1 VRPAFRNLTYS
12 HESRA
17 CRNGLL
23 KQASRLECGATSQ
36 DCRFCRLTPLASL
49 RMLGGRNPKSEWA
62 RPWDGQWRLAFF
74 DAPMGQNAQRER
86 LRRSLRDRGF
96 GCLQKG
102 VGDFERINRG
112 YARHLKALEERPG
125 GALRSDAA
133 AKALRRCV
141 EVLCD
146 AGQQLRTSCCV

>member
-1 VRPAFRNLTYS
+1 
-12 HESRA
+12 
-17 CRNGLL
+17 
-23 KQASRLECGATSQ
+23 
-36 DCRFCRLTPLASL
+36 
-49 RMLGGRNPKSEWA
+49 
-62 RPWDGQWRLAFF
+62 
-74 DAPMGQNAQRER
+74 MGQNTQRER
-86 LRRSLRDRGF
+86 LRRWLRDRGF